1 MRVIFCGSG
10 AFAVPALRA
19 ILKAGHEVA
28 KIVTQP
34 PRPAG
39 RGGHVRPTPLAQAA
53 EAMGRDGSPVQFIAA
68 GGGVEVT
75 VCPDVNDPQAVSGL
89 TAAKAD
95 VICVADFGQFLRKA
109 ARRAAPLGA
118 FNLHA
123 SLLPELR
130 GAAPVNWA
138 IIRGYN
144 TTGVTAFE
152 LVDRM
157 DAGPIYLQAGTDI
170 RTDETAQELRDRLAE
185 IAGGIACRTLE
196 LLSSGQARGLPQDEA
211 LATLAP
217 RLKKTDGRVDW
228 NADAVTVRNLIHGT
242 WPWPG
247 GQAVF
252 KRRDGREVP
261 VVFARAA
268 VAEGQAQ
275 GAPGEV
281 DREGFIAAGPGR
293 LAAIQIQPAGRR
305 LMSWR
310 DFVNGY
316 RVMEGDRF
324 TSVGA

>member
-10 AFAVPALRA
+10 AFAVPTLRSMLA
-19 ILKAGHEVA
+19 AGHEVVR
-28 KIVTQP
+28 IVTQP

-39 RGGHVRPTPLAQAA
+39 RGGHLRPTPLAQAA
-53 EAMGRDGSPVQFIAA
+53 GALGRRA
-68 GGGVEVT
+68 VE
-75 VCPDVNDPQAVSGL
+75 CPDINAPQAVADL
-89 TAAKAD
+89 IAAKAD

-109 ARRAAPLGA
+109 VRRAARLGA
-118 FNLHA
+118 FNLHG

-144 TTGVTAFE
+144 RTGVTTFG

-170 RTDETAQELRDRLAE
+170 RPDETAEELRDRLAE
-185 IAGGIACRTLE
+185 IGAELACRTLD
-196 LLSSGQARGLPQDEA
+196 LLSSGQAPGRPQDES
-211 LATLAP
+211 LASLAP
-217 RLKKTDGRVDW
+217 RLQKPDGWIDW
-228 NADAVTVRNLIHGT
+228 NADAVTVRNLIHGA

-252 KRRDGREVP
+252 KRGDGREVP

-268 VAEGQAQ
+268 VAEGLAH
-275 GAPGEV
+275 GGGGEV
-281 DREGFIAAGPGR
+281 DKEGFIATGRGR
-293 LAAIQIQPAGRR
+293 LAAIRIQPAGKR

-316 RVMEGDRF
+316 RAMKGDRF
-324 TSVGA
+324 VSVGA